1 MIDYNLIFYSL
12 LYYSILVE
20 YLKNMDIQLIIEKSV
35 ECILKSLISYKL

>member
-12 LYYSILVE
+12 LYHSILVE